1 MKRREEEGVVQPS
14 RRYEKKGD
22 VFFALMYKIK
32 SVSNTRFL
40 IEKMAKFVKYDEK
53 IALFKPDMT
62 FLTKLLLSNQIREI
76 DRITCT
82 VITKL
87 HHLTLFVCNGT
98 GRLTREFE
106 LNRPLKHA

>member
-40 IEKMAKFVKYDEK
+40 IEKKAK
-53 IALFKPDMT
+53 
-62 FLTKLLLSNQIREI
+62 IREI
-76 DRITCT
+76 
-82 VITKL
+82 
-87 HHLTLFVCNGT
+87 
-98 GRLTREFE
+98 
-106 LNRPLKHA
+106 